1 MTAVNVTP
9 APGTDLGDLAA
20 LPGLEPVAGQIAD
33 LIAVLRAEQAR
44 RRAGIEIARTA
55 WKNLVFTGGPG
66 AGKSRA
72 ARALAR
78 LYKDLGLLTYG
89 HLIEIAAAD
98 LAGATPRDTA
108 TQVAEAIKP
117 TGALLLITGAHTW
130 HDLPDRGQHLLGCLY
145 QQMTAAHRD
154 YEGSPGEL
162 AIILS
167 GRRDPLQALLAASP
181 ALAARFPAIIDFPGY
196 TPAQLAVIVTEL
208 ASEAGLRLT
217 PGADPAGLFVARRA
231 RCSIRAAG
239 LARMLPA
246 AVSSS
251 LPLVPAAESGMPC
264 LCSLPPGRSRIRRS
278 PRRSRR
284 CTAGGRRRGRWRCR
298 SVTGWASGWV
308 MRSSRPRSGTGAVR
322 AGPRRGWRW

>member
-1 MTAVNVTP
+1 MTAVNGAP
-9 APGTDLGDLAA
+9 APGADLGGLAA
-20 LPGLEPVAGQIAD
+20 LPGLETVTGQIAD

-44 RRAGIEIARTA
+44 RRAGIEIRRPA

-66 AGKSRA
+66 TGKSRA

-108 TQVAEAIKP
+108 TQVAEVIKP
-117 TGALLLITGAHTW
+117 RGALLLITGAHTW

-154 YEGSPGEL
+154 HEHLPGEL

-167 GRRDPLQALLAASP
+167 GRKDPLHALLTASP

-196 TPAQLAVIVTEL
+196 TPDQLATIVTAL
-208 ASEAGLRLT
+208 ASEAGLCLSPDAQRKAAAVLADAEKRHATGNARLAVRLLNQAT
-217 PGADPAGLFVARRA
+217 TSQGRRVIAASRRLDPAE
-231 RCSIRAAG
+231 
-239 LARMLPA
+239 LATICADDIPGQL
-246 AVSSS
+246 
-251 LPLVPAAESGMPC
+251 LVEDS
-264 LCSLPPGRSRIRRS
+264 PPDQQPGQYL
-278 PRRSRR
+278 
-284 CTAGGRRRGRWRCR
+284 
-298 SVTGWASGWV
+298 
-308 MRSSRPRSGTGAVR
+308 
-322 AGPRRGWRW
+322 